1 MSLMSISDLP
11 RGCLV
16 HILEFVP
23 LKERLQTS
31 TLVSVA
37 WSQAAAAATTSISK
51 QSGIASTAECLAA
64 ESWATCHA
72 HHLSSL
78 DLTTVHNSAP
88 ACFLQPWLLPALQH
102 LTLRGVHLQLGSS
115 SDSHNSLTR
124 ITLLTSLHL
133 SDCSVLPDIRAL
145 AALSALQ
152 RLQRL
157 ALNLNIRPLQ
167 QRSAPAPE
175 WALPGASTW
184 SHLTA
189 LTLLDL
195 KYQHNVTD
203 TVLRDLAASLT
214 QLQQLDLYAGEL
226 SVAGLAHLQPLQLLS
241 ALTLSVG
248 PHLPFTCSTTPV
260 LGLLQGLRCL
270 SLFCWKQL
278 EPALLA
284 SLSGL
289 QGLSLKGWSKRQ
301 SPEDLPALLGA
312 LACMTCLTTLDLQV
326 CWVVLVLPFDVQND
340 RVLPHPQALVF
351 VLCCM
356 LPLCVLSRFIAM
368 RMSPECLLCM
378 LMSLCLL
385 CMLMPL
391 CLLCMLMPL
400 CLLCMLMPLCLLCML
415 MPLCLLCMLMSLQNM
430 LLQAKHSSKCASV
443 VDCMML

>member
-1 MSLMSISDLP
+1 MSSMSISDLP

-16 HILEFVP
+16 HILEFLP

-31 TLVSVA
+31 ALVSVA

-64 ESWATCHA
+64 ESWAACHA
-72 HHLSSL
+72 QHLSSL
-78 DLTTVHNSAP
+78 DLTTVHNSTP
-88 ACFLQPWLLPALQH
+88 PCFLQPWLLPALQH

-115 SDSHNSLTR
+115 SPSHNPLMTIS
-124 ITLLTSLHL
+124 LLTSLHL

-175 WALPGASTW
+175 WALPGVSTW

-214 QLQQLDLYAGEL
+214 HLQQLDLYAGEL
-226 SVAGLAHLQPLQLLS
+226 SAASHLSQLQPLQHLS

-260 LGLLQGLRCL
+260 LGLLQSLRCL

-284 SLSGL
+284 SLTGL
-289 QGLSLKGWSKRQ
+289 QDLRLKGWSKRQ
-301 SPEDLPALLGA
+301 SPEDLPALLEA
-312 LACMTCLTTLDLQV
+312 LACMTCLTALDLQV
-326 CWVVLVLPFDVQND
+326 
-340 RVLPHPQALVF
+340 RT
-351 VLCCM
+351 
-356 LPLCVLSRFIAM
+356 
-368 RMSPECLLCM
+368 
-378 LMSLCLL
+378 LCLRL
-385 CMLMPL
+385 PGNFDAHTAAMCRHTLS
-391 CLLCMLMPL
+391 CHASAVHVAIACGV
-400 CLLCMLMPLCLLCML
+400 
-415 MPLCLLCMLMSLQNM
+415 LQCCQ
-430 LLQAKHSSKCASV
+430 LSS
-443 VDCMML
+443 DP